1 MYKRQIR
8 SYTGGGYVDINNT
21 YRPQLPDAKPV
32 SPSFKNQA
40 ARIDEVMKQPSSR
53 TKQEMLVT
61 RGITLDKFTA
71 AGFGLPYVPQDLD
84 QFMEI
89 KDALVGQTFRD
100 DGYLSTSYMSGK
112 FSAKTYDYTKHAPA
126 FDKEIRL
133 NIVVPPGTPALNV
146 AKMSATSSK
155 EREIILDRGGEMVV
169 QDMAIRDGKL
179 HVDVVLVSTANTP
192 KETI

>member
-1 MYKRQIR
+1 
-8 SYTGGGYVDINNT
+8 
-21 YRPQLPDAKPV
+21 
-32 SPSFKNQA
+32 
-40 ARIDEVMKQPSSR
+40 
-53 TKQEMLVT
+53 
-61 RGITLDKFTA
+61 
-71 AGFGLPYVPQDLD
+71 
-84 QFMEI
+84 
-89 KDALVGQTFRD
+89 
-100 DGYLSTSYMSGK
+100 MSGK

-133 NIVVPPGTPALNV
+133 NIVVPPGIPALNV

-192 KETI
+192 KETV